1 MILLDVNVLVYACRR
16 DVPQHAEYK
25 RWLSRVLVGG
35 EPVGVAS
42 ETLASVV
49 RIVTNRKVWHE
60 PLRIVDALNFC
71 EAVRAAPASVVVE
84 AGAGHWEFF
93 RAMCRDGDARGNLVA
108 DARLAAIALEQGSVL
123 VTTDRDFARFPRLRW
138 RHPLVA
144 VA

>member
-60 PLRIVDALNFC
+60 PLRIVDALNFS

-84 AGAGHWEFF
+84 AGAGHWELF